1 MTRSGSPKQRIAP
14 RIALSIESVSM
25 ILLPDVRVH
34 LIQLAL
40 AMRERAYCPY
50 SGYRVGA
57 ALLAEDGAAYGGCNV
72 ENASYGGTI
81 CAERT
86 ALVKAISEGARRF
99 CALAVATANGGTP
112 CGICRQFLYEF
123 APDLHIILVDA
134 AGVVR
139 AEHCLRDLLPH
150 GFGAT
155 YLE

>member
-1 MTRSGSPKQRIAP
+1 MTISP
-14 RIALSIESVSM
+14 E
-25 ILLPDVRVH
+25 VRTQ
-34 LIQLAL
+34 LIQRAL

-57 ALLAEDGAAYGGCNV
+57 ALLAEDGVVYGGCNV

-99 CALAVATANGGTP
+99 SALVVATANGGTP

-123 APDLHIILVDA
+123 APDLHIILVNA
-134 AGVVR
+134 AGAVC
-139 AEHCLRDLLPH
+139 AEHRLRDLLPH
-150 GFGAT
+150 GFGAA